1 MESHL
6 KRKIE
11 EASDYCGVPSD
22 FILFFI
28 QEEWIRPT
36 DFETPILDEE
46 DVARVQLI
54 WDLKQKFGV
63 NDEGI
68 PIILHLIDQLNLM
81 HLELKKF
88 RIH

>member
-11 EASDYCGVPSD
+11 EASDYCGVPRD
-22 FILFFI
+22 LILYFI

-46 DVARVQLI
+46 DVARVKLI
-54 WDLKQKFGV
+54 WDLKENFGV